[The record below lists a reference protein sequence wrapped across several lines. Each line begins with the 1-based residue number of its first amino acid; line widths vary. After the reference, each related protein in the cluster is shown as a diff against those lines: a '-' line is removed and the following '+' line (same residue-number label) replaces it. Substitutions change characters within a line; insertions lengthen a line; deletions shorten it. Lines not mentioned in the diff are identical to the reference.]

1 MNYNEIILKSDISDS
16 FSSKSDSK
24 EIKDMDFETEE
35 EKKIRLSLE
44 KALESNNNIHAF
56 EKINTNISSFCSNI
70 QHLQEY
76 SLYLGSKQ
84 DNKEKGSEID
94 KTIIETADKIAETFT
109 LIEIIKNFDYKD
121 RNQKIQNITKANR
134 LEDECN
140 KYKKIFDDLTD
151 KIKQQNINLIKQAR
165 NSVRYSNFSDFSND
179 DQPANNNNINIGFQN
194 GKEFLDGIEM
204 KKKQNDAINKAAK
217 KIERSLSRRN
227 TMTMNI
233 KINENNEN
241 QGNNLELFNIEYNK
255 KNELQNNLL
264 LNNTTNFEKNI
275 GDESKYTRITS
286 GLSTRNS
293 KMYQEMEDK
302 VFIALEGKRQ
312 NCLRRHWIISLIIII
327 LIIAL
332 LYYVFFFK
340 KNT

>member
-1 MNYNEIILKSDISDS
+1 M
-16 FSSKSDSK
+16 
-24 EIKDMDFETEE
+24 
-35 EKKIRLSLE
+35 
-44 KALESNNNIHAF
+44 
-56 EKINTNISSFCSNI
+56 
-70 QHLQEY
+70 
-76 SLYLGSKQ
+76 
-84 DNKEKGSEID
+84 
-94 KTIIETADKIAETFT
+94 
-109 LIEIIKNFDYKD
+109 
-121 RNQKIQNITKANR
+121 
-134 LEDECN
+134 
-140 KYKKIFDDLTD
+140 
-151 KIKQQNINLIKQAR
+151 IKQAR

-179 DQPANNNNINIGFQN
+179 DQPANNNNNINIGFQN

-241 QGNNLELFNIEYNK
+241 QGNNMELFNIEYNK

-264 LNNTTNFEKNI
+264 LNNTTSFEKNI

-293 KMYQEMEDK
+293 KMYHEMEDK